1 MSVLQATIL
10 KTLFGIGETAQRFGI
25 SKDSLRR
32 ASDAGEIRTV
42 TLGGRRLIPLA
53 EIERIERDG
62 FGTPRKRKHQGKR
75 AQ

>member
-1 MSVLQATIL
+1 MSILQAMVL

-42 TLGGRRLIPLA
+42 TLGGRRLVPLA

-62 FGTPRKRKHQGKR
+62 FGTPRKRKRTGKKE
-75 AQ
+75 Q